1 MDISTYLLI
10 AIAYIPLNVF
20 DLYIISQYM
29 NALYG
34 FPRKGPYLKLA
45 KIISVIGASFL
56 CAPYTALWGIA
67 VICNILLPFYNA
79 GRQKKIIFQITL
91 LVLAMTSLFTAFALG
106 ESMTLPEFTMGAFVI
121 LCPHI
126 IFFLICKLAE
136 KVCAPTEVELPYTMW
151 FLLLAI
157 PIISILG
164 VAYIS
169 YLATHSSLSIE
180 DSNMLQF
187 PLLLMCLL
195 VNIIV
200 FYLYGKLS
208 ELVQKRVQSA
218 LFEQQLHLQEEH
230 YQALISAHEQIRS
243 IRHDMKN
250 HLEAISLLAAE
261 HKDREIG
268 EYLNEITSQ
277 IRLSDDTI
285 FTGNS
290 GIDAI
295 LNLKINE
302 AAVKRIS
309 VSKSILVPHNLSIS
323 FSDAVVVLGNI
334 FDNAI
339 EACERDHVKEP
350 YICFKMQYVDSMLF
364 IEIKNSIDHTPE
376 AGKSLLSSR
385 KDDTFYHG
393 LGLKNVRHII
403 EKYSG
408 TMNIDIQDNCFVN
421 KIVLYG
427 IQTKNDKVPM

>member
-1 MDISTYLLI
+1 MVLSTYLLI
-10 AIAYIPLNVF
+10 SIIYVPLNIL
-20 DLYIISQYM
+20 DLYIISHYM

-34 FPRKGPYLKLA
+34 VPRKGPYLKLA
-45 KIISVIGASFL
+45 KITAVVGASSLF
-56 CAPYTALWGIA
+56 APYTALWGIA

-79 GRQKKIIFQITL
+79 GRQKKIVFQITL
-91 LVLAMTSLFTAFALG
+91 VVLALTSLFTAFALG
-106 ESMTLPEFTMGAFVI
+106 ESMTLQEFSMGAFVI
-121 LCPHI
+121 FFPHI
-126 IFFLICKLAE
+126 IFFLICKLAV
-136 KVCAPTEVELPYTMW
+136 KVCSPDEVKLPYKMW
-151 FLLLAI
+151 LPLLAI
-157 PIISILG
+157 PLISILG

-180 DSNMLQF
+180 DTNMIQF
-187 PLLLMCLL
+187 PLLLMFLL

-208 ELVQKRVQSA
+208 ELVRTRVQSA
-218 LFEQQLHLQEEH
+218 LSEQQLHLQEEH
-230 YQALISAHEQIRS
+230 YQALISAHEQIRG

-261 HKDREIG
+261 NKNCEIC
-268 EYLNEITSQ
+268 EYLNEIVSQ
-277 IRLSDDTI
+277 IELSDDTI

-302 AAVKRIS
+302 ATGKGITVC
-309 VSKSILVPHNLSIS
+309 KSILIPHDLSIS

-350 YICFKMQYVDSMLF
+350 LIYFKMQYVDDMLF
-364 IEIKNSIDHTPE
+364 IEIKNSIGYKLE

-385 KDDTFYHG
+385 KNDAVYHG
-393 LGLKNVRHII
+393 IGLKNVRNII
-403 EKYSG
+403 EKCSG
-408 TMNIDIQDNCFVN
+408 TMNVDIEDNCFVN